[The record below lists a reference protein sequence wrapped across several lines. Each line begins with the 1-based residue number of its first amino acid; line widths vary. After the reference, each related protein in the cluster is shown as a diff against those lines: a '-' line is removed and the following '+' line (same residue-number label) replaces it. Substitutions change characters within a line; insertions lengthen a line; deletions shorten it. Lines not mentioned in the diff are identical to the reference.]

1 MENHLKRVLG
11 LVRKTGDTMIVVD
24 KDGQESFVV
33 MDLDRYEMLLDAQ
46 MMDEDWENLID
57 EEIEETQDQPNA
69 VKEKPEI
76 WDVMPEAGDEAQTWD
91 VDQLSQEEFA
101 GLEKQYK
108 AFTSQHVKEAI
119 VEAEGPS
126 KKIEASESASKKKDE
141 DEYGEEQFYL
151 EPVE

>member
-33 MDLDRYEMLLDAQ
+33 MDLDQYEMLLDAQ
-46 MMDEDWENLID
+46 FMGEDRDDGMDE
-57 EEIEETQDQPNA
+57 EEEVQPQP
-69 VKEKPEI
+69 KSTKGPDI
-76 WDVMPEAGDEAQTWD
+76 WDVMPEAGEEGETWD
-91 VDQLSQEEFA
+91 IDQLSQEESA
-101 GLEKQYK
+101 DLEKQYEVF
-108 AFTSQHVKEAI
+108 ASRHVKEAI
-119 VEAEGPS
+119 EETKTAPE
-126 KKIEASESASKKKDE
+126 KKED

>member
-1 MENHLKRVLG
+1 MDNHLKRVLN

-33 MDLDRYEMLLDAQ
+33 MDLDQYEMLLDAQ
-46 MMDEDWENLID
+46 FMGEDWD
-57 EEIEETQDQPNA
+57 DGMVEEESSEEEVQPQP
-69 VKEKPEI
+69 KTSSGPDI
-76 WDVMPEAGDEAQTWD
+76 WDVMPAAGEEGETWD

-101 GLEKQYK
+101 DLEKQYE
-108 AFTSQHVKEAI
+108 AFASGHAKEAI
-119 VEAEGPS
+119 EETKEETKTVP
-126 KKIEASESASKKKDE
+126 KKNED